1 MVMKKIMEKF
11 NNFVNEETELPDFRF
26 QAFMTNISKKE
37 RGKQDILNDIRSLPG
52 VTVVYVRE
60 AEKLRPGE
68 DSSLLSIKIDRY
80 ILGHYSPPTIM
91 RNLLQRIHKIEG
103 VLSFSIKGLPEQI

>member
-1 MVMKKIMEKF
+1 MAMKKIMENF
-11 NNFVNEETELPDFRF
+11 SSFVNEETQLPDFRF
-26 QAFMTNISKKE
+26 QAFMTNTSKKD

-60 AEKLRPGE
+60 ADKPRAGE
-68 DSSLLSIKIDRY
+68 DFSLLSIKVDRY
-80 ILGHYSPPTIM
+80 ILGHYSPRTIM
-91 RNLLQRIHKIEG
+91 RSLLQRINKIEG